1 MNAPKSNP
9 CPQPAAFF
17 LGYAVKQLLP
27 APSNFTDNRV
37 THIASVSDCIA
48 KRPPDWVQRW
58 DFNDAGLYNTSA
70 EALAAAHSQLNTPTL
85 APPWRLFAYS
95 FYPIRFDHFGG
106 TVPID
111 AASIFNN
118 TTLAAIDPAFAF
130 LGYDIVQRS
139 SEPQP
144 GKSDNNQAFGGFACS
159 PLSCNTSH
167 RNFTVNRYCLIDH
180 WDDATN
186 AARDIAIA
194 QPEPGCYYIFG
205 VNVHAEAASATPLP

>member
-1 MNAPKSNP
+1 MTIAEPNSL
-9 CPQPAAFF
+9 F

-27 APSNFTDNRV
+27 APANFTDNRV
-37 THIASVSDCIA
+37 THIASVSECIA

-58 DFNDAGLYNTSA
+58 DFNDAGLYNTSD

-85 APPWRLFAYS
+85 TPPWRLFAYS

-106 TVPID
+106 AATID
-111 AASIFNN
+111 PASIFNI
-118 TTLAAIDPAFAF
+118 TTLATIDPAFAL

-139 SEPQP
+139 SEPRP

-159 PLSCNTSH
+159 PLSCNAMSIARANTRRIASPNT
-167 RNFTVNRYCLIDH
+167 RPINSYCLLDH
-180 WDDATN
+180 WDDATI

-194 QPEPGCYYIFG
+194 QPEPGCYYIFA
-205 VNVHAEAASATPLP
+205 VHIRNN